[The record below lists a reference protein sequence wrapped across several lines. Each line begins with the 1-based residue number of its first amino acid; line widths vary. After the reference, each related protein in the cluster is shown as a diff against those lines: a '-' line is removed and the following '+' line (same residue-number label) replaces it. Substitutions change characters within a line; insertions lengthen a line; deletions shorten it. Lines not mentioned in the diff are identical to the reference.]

1 MPTTSKMSSPRSR
14 ARLSSTVFGVGCG
27 VGVPV
32 GEGAGDGAR
41 SETCAEHP
49 ARKPATAK
57 AFNWVIRLSFPGARC
72 RCKEILPSDCD
83 LDNRDDRYIWHT
95 HYRSNRRLD
104 TLSWDRPQGRV
115 TGADDRVPSISYL
128 GELARPQ
135 STCLRAPTSRCVE

>member
-14 ARLSSTVFGVGCG
+14 ARLSSTVFSVGCG

-95 HYRSNRRLD
+95 HYRYNRRLEK
-104 TLSWDRPQGRV
+104 LSWDPPEGRA
-115 TGADDRVPSISYL
+115 TGPDVPVPSTSSL
-128 GELARPQ
+128 VDPAPHRHPP
-135 STCLRAPTSRCVE
+135 LR